1 MIQTITTDKAPKALG
16 AYSQA
21 LLANG
26 FIFLSGQLAVDPQTN
41 QFIGGSIEQ
50 QTKQILENLSCILQS
65 TGSSLDKALK
75 TTVFLSDLSDF
86 ESMNKVYASYFPN
99 HKPARSTIQVAKLF
113 KDALIEIEM
122 IALS

>member
-16 AYSQA
+16 PYSQA
-21 LLANG
+21 VLANG
-26 FIFLSGQLAVDPQTN
+26 FVFLSGQVAIDPQSN

-50 QTKQILENLSCILQS
+50 QTRQVLNNLSAILQS
-65 TGSSLDKALK
+65 VGSSLNKALK
-75 TTVFLSDLSDF
+75 TTVFLKDLADF
-86 ESMNKVYASYFPN
+86 EAMNKVYSEYFAD
-99 HKPARSTIQVAKLF
+99 HKPARATIQVTKLP